1 MVGRPFGSLVPTAGL
16 DEASAPRE
24 WIQYAAVVPAAAIIS
39 APSATATRPVPFLL
53 VLACC
58 SRLSI
63 GVASLGRRR
72 RATGEPL
79 SGANDSAVFGRVAIV
94 TMRGDPRIP
103 ARDPHGGT
111 GSATRTSCGPG
122 TPASGSGGRAGSL
135 SDGDKRARRP
145 RRTGNPRPRG
155 SGCRAH

>member
-1 MVGRPFGSLVPTAGL
+1 MSAWMGCGPVGDGGVTAGRPIGSLGAVVPIAGL

-63 GVASLGRRR
+63 GVASLGGPR

-79 SGANDSAVFGRVAIV
+79 SGANDSAV
-94 TMRGDPRIP
+94 
-103 ARDPHGGT
+103 
-111 GSATRTSCGPG
+111 
-122 TPASGSGGRAGSL
+122 
-135 SDGDKRARRP
+135 
-145 RRTGNPRPRG
+145 
-155 SGCRAH
+155 